1 MKATTEL
8 HEIAAKMVSGGKGIL
23 AADESSPTLSKR
35 FEKLGI
41 ESTEESRRSW
51 REMLFTSAS
60 LSKYISGTILYDE
73 TFNQSFSNGKSF
85 PEALKEL
92 DILPGIKV
100 DTGAKD
106 LQGFPGE
113 TVTEGL
119 DGLGPRLE
127 KYRKSGAR
135 FAKWRAV
142 INISESTP
150 TRTALIA
157 NAHALARYA
166 KLCQQNDIVPIVEPE
181 VLMNGSHTIEESFR
195 ATRAALLATFEQ
207 LALFDVVLDE
217 MVLKP
222 SMVISGDKCD
232 VQASEEEVA
241 RNSVEC
247 YRQCV
252 PSAVAGIALLSGGQ
266 ADSLATSHLNK
277 MNSLYKDLPWP
288 ITFSYGRGL
297 QDEAM
302 KTWGGENKNWDAAQ
316 AALLKHAE
324 ANFKAARGEL

>member
-1 MKATTEL
+1 MTTTTEL
-8 HEIAAKMVSGGKGIL
+8 NRIALQMVSGGKGIL

-35 FEKLGI
+35 FQKLGI
-41 ESTEESRRSW
+41 ESTEESRRQW
-51 REMLFTSAS
+51 REMLFSAPS
-60 LSKYISGTILYDE
+60 LSSYISGTILYDE
-73 TFNQSFSNGKSF
+73 TFNQSFANGKSF
-85 PEALKEL
+85 PDALIEL
-92 DILPGIKV
+92 GILPGIKV

-119 DGLGPRLE
+119 DGLGARLE
-127 KYRKSGAR
+127 NYRSRGAR

-142 INISESTP
+142 ITIGDNTP
-150 TRTALIA
+150 TTTALVA

-181 VLMNGSHTIEESFR
+181 VLMNGTHTIQRSFR
-195 ATRAALLATFEQ
+195 VTRAALLETFEQ

-222 SMVISGDKCD
+222 SMVISGDKSE
-232 VQASEEEVA
+232 VRASEEEVA
-241 RNSVEC
+241 INSVEC

-252 PSAVAGIALLSGGQ
+252 PAAVAGIALLSGGQ
-266 ADSLATSHLNK
+266 PDSLATSHLNK
-277 MNSLYKDLPWP
+277 MNSLYKNLPWP

-302 KTWGGENKNWDAAQ
+302 STWLGDPSNATKAQ

>member
-1 MKATTEL
+1 MSTTTEL
-8 HEIAAKMVSGGKGIL
+8 HEIAVKMVSNGKGIL

-41 ESTEESRRSW
+41 ESTEESRRTW
-51 REMLFTSAS
+51 REMLFTTPS
-60 LSKYISGTILYDE
+60 LSKYISGTILFDE
-73 TFNQSFSNGKSF
+73 TFNQSFSNGQSF
-85 PEALKEL
+85 PDALTAL
-92 DILPGIKV
+92 GILPGIKV
-100 DTGAKD
+100 DTGAKE

-119 DGLGPRLE
+119 DGLGARLE
-127 KYRKSGAR
+127 GYREKGAR

-142 INISESTP
+142 INIGENKPS
-150 TRTALIA
+150 RTALIA

-181 VLMNGSHTIEESFR
+181 VLMTGSHTIEESFR

-207 LALFDVVLDE
+207 LALFDVVLSE

-222 SMVISGDKCD
+222 SMVISGDKCE
-232 VQASEEEVA
+232 VQATEEEVA
-241 RNSVEC
+241 NNSVEC

-252 PSAVAGIALLSGGQ
+252 PAAVAGIALLSGGQ
-266 ADSLATSHLNK
+266 ADALATSHLNK
-277 MNSLYKDLPWP
+277 MNSLHKDLPWP

-302 KTWGGENKNWDAAQ
+302 RTWGGDANNFDHAQ
-316 AALLKHAE
+316 AALFKHAQ
-324 ANFKAARGEL
+324 ANFKAACGEL